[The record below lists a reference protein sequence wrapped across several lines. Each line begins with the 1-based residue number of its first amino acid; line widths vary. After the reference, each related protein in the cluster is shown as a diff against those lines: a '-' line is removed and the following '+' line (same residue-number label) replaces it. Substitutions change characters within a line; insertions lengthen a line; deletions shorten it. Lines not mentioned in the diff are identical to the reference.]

1 MASEFITRTGDGE
14 YQVIFKTDDK
24 KHYRIVEDLC
34 RECAEMLKSP
44 MKVCGKCKHFIG
56 GGDWNLCC
64 DLMYDLCY
72 ARTKA
77 CYKYEEG
84 ETP

>member
-1 MASEFITRTGDGE
+1 MTVCFKCRRVLPGTFDPSE
-14 YQVIFKTDDK
+14 V
-24 KHYRIVEDLC
+24 VLC

-77 CYKYEEG
+77 CDKYEEG
-84 ETP
+84 EPT